1 MFVLNRASDPKT
13 VSHFSGYA
21 PARGTHPQRIWHMQ
35 QQFTAVLYPRKAKL
49 RTPVFSVTAFNF
61 LLQMQ
66 GITVANELP
75 KQAMGKHS
83 KRTKKPTAAMAA
95 AGSKSERKAFDQ

>member
-1 MFVLNRASDPKT
+1 MFVLARKAHPK
-13 VSHFSGYA
+13 
-21 PARGTHPQRIWHMQ
+21 RIWHMQ

-49 RTPVFSVTAFNF
+49 RTPVFSVLAFNF

-75 KQAMGKHS
+75 KQAMGRQRKS
-83 KRTKKPTAAMAA
+83 TKKPAAAMAA
-95 AGSKSERKAFDQ
+95 AGSKSERKVFDQ